1 VARLISDDV
10 WRCLDP
16 NAGRLTMATRR
27 GMWRVMGAAALLAVV
42 STLLVWSGVVVPRLA
57 VPVDEGLE
65 YGGGPTVA
73 PFFVFT
79 IENVGWTPVT
89 IVTAGGGGPGLAL
102 TDVRGPFPVTLEPGD
117 RVRFTLVYRVADCTR
132 PSAEPNTVAVRVRRW
147 WGEQA
152 TRVAV
157 PDTMIG
163 WPHVLADLVC
173 HPTP

>member
-10 WRCLDP
+10 WRRLDP
-16 NAGRLTMATRR
+16 NAGRLSVVTTRR
-27 GMWRVMGAAALLAVV
+27 MWRVMGAAALLAVV
-42 STLLVWSGVVVPRLA
+42 STWLVWTGVVVPRLA
-57 VPVDEGLE
+57 VPLDEGAE

-73 PFFVFT
+73 PYFVFT

-89 IVTAGGGGPGLAL
+89 AVTAGGGSPGLQL
-102 TDVRGPFPVTLEPGD
+102 VEVRGPFPVTLEPGD

-132 PSAEPNTVAVRVRRW
+132 PSAEPNTVTVWVRRW

-152 TRVAV
+152 TRVPV

-163 WPHVLADLVC
+163 WPHVLANLVC
-173 HPTP
+173 NPAS